1 MSAPSG
7 DILQKVVTPW
17 VSKAFYNQGYYHLG
31 GPVSRAV
38 DVAALTT
45 PAQIL
50 DAWGLRYDGSPFGD
64 DPEFVDVLRF
74 RAHPLMALTNP
85 FDAPQRPWPTYS
97 NGFLSGA
104 GVGAPVWTLDRTRV
118 PAGAE
123 LWRVERDGQQRFL
136 TVFTGPARGWA
147 DSRGYFPPIH
157 LVGTRAKWRDLD
169 VPADLVG
176 DGNSVELAVVGDT
189 APEGFE
195 QVRVGVWS
203 REVPRDDVSELF
215 EVIITA
221 TYRDVQCRII
231 QHTPIESRILLL
243 TDDPDTVSALN
254 VQEADIGVFEATVPT
269 AELSD
274 IAGQSRH
281 AGSVAAAA
289 STS

>member
-31 GPVSRAV
+31 GPVARAV

-50 DAWGLRYDGSPFGD
+50 DAWGLRYDGSPFD
-64 DPEFVDVLRF
+64 ADPEFVDVLRF

-104 GVGAPVWTLDRTRV
+104 GVVAPVWTLDRTRV

-157 LVGTRAKWRDLD
+157 VVGTRAKWRDLD
-169 VPADLVG
+169 VPADFVG

-203 REVPRDDVSELF
+203 LEVPRDDVSELF
-215 EVIITA
+215 EVTITA

-254 VQEADIGVFEATVPT
+254 AQEADIGVFEATVPT

-281 AGSVAAAA
+281 AGSVAA